1 MPITRSAGGIIADSA
16 GIEMS
21 FYLLGGVLLA
31 MTLGPGPEHFLPT
44 TGLEAV
50 RGG

>member
-1 MPITRSAGGIIADSA
+1 MPITRSPGDIIADSA

-31 MTLGPGPEHFLPT
+31 MTLGPGLVTRLAP
-44 TGLEAV
+44 GD
-50 RGG
+50 RS